1 MSYAYVKIPGT
12 LLLKSYKLSLPL
24 NAMTCIFSK
33 FSHETWLANL
43 HCLMAKKNFIKE
55 PLKNDDFISRL
66 CWWYVQHGMKICI
79 FQIWLWS
86 PIENGYRLTDDS
98 THKFSDMI
106 GEISFLKMQSIFI
119 TISLSV
125 KIIQTVGKKKQSILL
140 QLVF

>member
-24 NAMTCIFSK
+24 NTMTCIFSK
-33 FSHETWLANL
+33 FSHETWLANC
-43 HCLMAKKNFIKE
+43 HYLMAKKFFIKE

-66 CWWYVQHGMKICI
+66 WYVQLEMKICI

-125 KIIQTVGKKKQSILL
+125 KIIQTVGKKKQSIWL